1 MNSTRMAFAALGI
14 AGVVGA
20 GALGAQG
27 RDARWDAWIG
37 CWAPVAGQNG
47 APREL
52 GGTAPTRVCVAP
64 ALGTSAVEIVTVVM
78 GKVLDR
84 TRIEA
89 DGVPHPVSRDGCS
102 GTEIAHWAMTGTRVY
117 VGTELTCAGGV
128 QRRGKSVMSF
138 TQRYEWLDVRGM
150 TSRDAS
156 GVSVARYTAT
166 DDTTGIPADVRRA
179 VPARTPASNNAAL
192 AASAPLTL
200 GDISEVATTV
210 DSGVATTWL
219 VERTQGV
226 KVSVNGKQLEV
237 LADQGVPSSVIDVVV
252 AMAHPDVFVLNPN
265 SREAEYK
272 TGGQRVSSAY
282 RGAYGSSGWY
292 GSSGLYGSAAD
303 MGLFGYGWS
312 PYGMYSPW
320 YGYMSGMWSPYG
332 YRYGY
337 SPGYGGF
344 GYNPYY
350 GYYPGTQPI
359 IVVNRGSDGDN
370 TITTQPHGRVV
381 KGQGYTS
388 PSSSG
393 GGSSSS
399 SGGTGGGASSSAGGA
414 SGSAGG
420 TSSSGGGGDA
430 RTAVKKPPQ

>member
-1 MNSTRMAFAALGI
+1 MNSTRIAVAALGL
-14 AGVVGA
+14 AGVLGTA
-20 GALGAQG
+20 ALGAQG

-37 CWAPVAGQNG
+37 CWAPVAGQYG

-64 ALGTSAVEIVTVVM
+64 AQGTSAVEIVTVAM

-84 TRIEA
+84 MRIEA

-102 GTEIAHWAMTGTRVY
+102 GTEMAHWAMTGTRVY

-138 TQRYEWLDVRGM
+138 TQRFEWLDVRGM

-179 VPARTPASNNAAL
+179 VPARTAASNNAAL

-200 GDISEVATTV
+200 GDIADVATTV

-219 VERTQGV
+219 VERTQGI
-226 KVSVNGKQLEV
+226 KISVNGKQLAV
-237 LADQGVPSSVIDVVV
+237 LADQGVPPSVIDVVV
-252 AMAHPDVFVLNPN
+252 AMAHPDVFALNPN

-282 RGAYGSSGWY
+282 RGTYF
-292 GSSGLYGSAAD
+292 SSGLYGSTANID
-303 MGLFGYGWS
+303 LFGYGWS

-337 SPGYGGF
+337 SPGYGGY

-388 PSSSG
+388 PSGS
-393 GGSSSS
+393 GSSSS
-399 SGGTGGGASSSAGGA
+399 SSDGRSSGGTSGGASSSAGGA
-414 SGSAGG
+414 SGSG
-420 TSSSGGGGDA
+420 GGGGDA